1 MSDFRARIGK
11 LYFPTKK
18 LLRGVMVLEGV
29 YDGCHVAV
37 KRLVQTHHVLALKE
51 IQKLI
56 ASDQHPNIVR
66 WYGVEY
72 DQDFVYLAFE
82 RCTCSLNDVIYV
94 NPKSLQTQ
102 IPSKDRAS
110 NHLPEYMGRGFWD
123 CHLHELRIIHRD
135 LFLVENVPEALD
147 LSSCL
152 LDPDPEKRPQARE
165 VLNFPLFWTSERRL
179 YTATPARNAKWDE
192 KMEAAF
198 INNIGRCSCRRY
210 TFDSARDLLRAIRNK
225 SHHYRELPREITE
238 LLGSRPEGFE
248 SYI

>member
-72 DQDFVYLAFE
+72 DQHFVYLAFE

-102 IPSKDRAS
+102 IPSKDIAS
-110 NHLPEYMGRGFWD
+110 NHLPEYMVRLHSMPEHNKNAEFWKA
-123 CHLHELRIIHRD
+123 
-135 LFLVENVPEALD
+135 NGYPSAQ
-147 LSSCL
+147 L
-152 LDPDPEKRPQARE
+152 LKLKIND
-165 VLNFPLFWTSERRL
+165 TS
-179 YTATPARNAKWDE
+179 
-192 KMEAAF
+192 
-198 INNIGRCSCRRY
+198 
-210 TFDSARDLLRAIRNK
+210 
-225 SHHYRELPREITE
+225 
-238 LLGSRPEGFE
+238 
-248 SYI
+248 

>member
-1 MSDFRARIGK
+1 
-11 LYFPTKK
+11 
-18 LLRGVMVLEGV
+18 MVLEGV

-110 NHLPEYMGRGFWD
+110 NHLPEYMVR
-123 CHLHELRIIHRD
+123 LHSIPEHNKNAELWKANGYPSTQ
-135 LFLVENVPEALD
+135 L
-147 LSSCL
+147 
-152 LDPDPEKRPQARE
+152 
-165 VLNFPLFWTSERRL
+165 
-179 YTATPARNAKWDE
+179 
-192 KMEAAF
+192 
-198 INNIGRCSCRRY
+198 
-210 TFDSARDLLRAIRNK
+210 DSACASLLFAE
-225 SHHYRELPREITE
+225 Y
-238 LLGSRPEGFE
+238 FF
-248 SYI
+248 